1 MVQPLSINKSFWKK
15 MVLII
20 IILVLI
26 SITKPWFTLD
36 ETEQGVILQFGKPI
50 AVVQKSGFHLKLP
63 YPLQVI
69 YVFDKRILDYDSP
82 PEEVITEDKKTLVID
97 NYVRWRIIDPL
108 RFLQTVVSETGA
120 MVRIDDIIYSELR
133 AEIGRIPLF
142 DLISIKRRQVMDTV
156 TVNSNRKAN
165 AFGIEII
172 DVGIKRADLP
182 KQNEEAVFQR
192 MKTERERQAK
202 QYRSEGQEEAIKLR
216 AETDKEKTLIIAEA
230 EKQSKIIR
238 GQGEAKALRI
248 YAEAFKQDPEFYT
261 FQKTLE
267 TYEKTF
273 NNKDVLILTP
283 DTEFLHYLFKINQE
297 IEK

>member
-1 MVQPLSINKSFWKK
+1 MIHLRKKS
-15 MVLII
+15 L
-20 IILVLI
+20 
-26 SITKPWFTLD
+26 
-36 ETEQGVILQFGKPI
+36 
-50 AVVQKSGFHLKLP
+50 LK
-63 YPLQVI
+63 
-69 YVFDKRILDYDSP
+69 
-82 PEEVITEDKKTLVID
+82 TKKTLVID

-297 IEK
+297 IEE

>member
-1 MVQPLSINKSFWKK
+1 VQISKSTIKQ
-15 MVLII
+15 I
-20 IILVLI
+20 IILFVIIILF
-26 SITKPWFTLD
+26 SITKPWFVLD
-36 ETEQGVILQFGKPI
+36 ETEQGVILQFGRPV
-50 AVVQKSGFHLKLP
+50 AVVKESGFHLKLP

-69 YVFDKRILDYDSP
+69 YVFEKRILDYDSP

-97 NYVRWRIIDPL
+97 NYVRWRIVDPL
-108 RFLQTVVSETGA
+108 LFLQTVVSESGA
-120 MVRIDDIIYSELR
+120 MVRIDDIVYSELR

-142 DLISIKRRQVMDTV
+142 DLVSKKRREVMDTV
-156 TVNSNRKAN
+156 AINSNRKAS

-182 KQNEEAVFQR
+182 QQNEEAVFQR

-230 EKQSKIIR
+230 EKQSKILR
-238 GQGEAKALRI
+238 GQGEAEALRI
-248 YAEAFKQDPEFYT
+248 YAAAFKQDPEFYA

-267 TYEKTF
+267 TYEKTLTSR
-273 NNKDVLILTP
+273 DILILTP
-283 DTEFLHYLFKINQE
+283 ESELLHYLMNSKRPSEN
-297 IEK
+297 

>member
-1 MVQPLSINKSFWKK
+1 MVSRSQWC
-15 MVLII
+15 
-20 IILVLI
+20 
-26 SITKPWFTLD
+26 
-36 ETEQGVILQFGKPI
+36 
-50 AVVQKSGFHLKLP
+50 KSGFHLKLP

-238 GQGEAKALRI
+238 GQGKLKLYEFMPKPSNRI
-248 YAEAFKQDPEFYT
+248 QNSIPF
-261 FQKTLE
+261 KTLE
-267 TYEKTF
+267 TYENF

-283 DTEFLHYLFKINQE
+283 ILNFSTTYLK
-297 IEK
+297 

>member
-1 MVQPLSINKSFWKK
+1 MSINKSFWKK
-15 MVLII
+15 IALLIVI
-20 IILVLI
+20 LILILV
-26 SITKPWFTLD
+26 TKPWFTLD
-36 ETEQGVILQFGKPI
+36 ETKQGVILQFGKPI
-50 AVVQKSGFHLKLP
+50 SVVQTSGFHLKLP

-69 YVFDKRILDYDSP
+69 YTFEKRILEYDSP

-108 RFLQTVVSETGA
+108 QFLQTVVSESGA
-120 MVRIDDIIYSELR
+120 MIRIDDIIYSELR

-142 DLISIKRRQVMDTV
+142 DLISMKRRQVMDTV
-156 TVNSNRKAN
+156 TTNSNQKAN
-165 AFGIEII
+165 AFGIEIV

-182 KQNEEAVFQR
+182 QQNEEAVFQR

-216 AETDKEKTLIIAEA
+216 AATDKEKTLIIAEA
-230 EKQSKIIR
+230 EKQAKIIR
-238 GQGEAKALRI
+238 GQGEAEALKI

-267 TYEKTF
+267 TYEKIF
-273 NNKDVLILTP
+273 NNKDVIIMTP
-283 DTEFLHYLFKINQE
+283 ETKFLQYLFKIDQSKNSE
-297 IEK
+297 

>member
-1 MVQPLSINKSFWKK
+1 MLINKLFWKK
-15 MVLII
+15 IALIVTVLIL
-20 IILVLI
+20 IL
-26 SITKPWFTLD
+26 ITKPWFTID

-50 AVVQKSGFHLKLP
+50 SVVQKSGFHLKLP

-69 YVFDKRILDYDSP
+69 YTFEKRILEYDSP

-108 RFLQTVVSETGA
+108 QFLQTVVSESGA
-120 MVRIDDIIYSELR
+120 MIRIDDIIYSELR

-142 DLISIKRRQVMDTV
+142 DLISMKRRQVMDTV
-156 TVNSNRKAN
+156 TTNSNQKAN
-165 AFGIEII
+165 AFGIEIV

-182 KQNEEAVFQR
+182 QQNEEAVFQR

-216 AETDKEKTLIIAEA
+216 AATDKEKTLIIAEA
-230 EKQSKIIR
+230 EKQAKIIR
-238 GQGEAKALRI
+238 GQGEAEALKI

-267 TYEKTF
+267 TYEKIF
-273 NNKDVLILTP
+273 NNKDVIIMTP
-283 DTEFLHYLFKINQE
+283 ETKFLQYLFKIDQSKNSE
-297 IEK
+297 